1 MADDSI
7 KSIDDILTQAEIGKL
22 DAHWRGDIK
31 RQFKTI
37 GERGWL
43 DHEPP
48 ARRILLEIVEEK
60 NALGDYTQEPQDFLA
75 QGIVAMLAATGGVG
89 KTQALI
95 QLALAI
101 ASGTKW
107 LDTFHVIE
115 PGHVVILLAEED
127 EDEAWRRFY
136 YSARHLGLDKTH
148 PEAVRER
155 IWVIPM
161 AGLPARLIDA
171 TTGESSRTFE
181 GLQSALA
188 QHDVD
193 WRLVILDP
201 ASRLMPEDGEVDSAA
216 ATDFVAHL
224 EALTQTSKGKPT
236 ILFSHHTRKG
246 GTGKA
251 GVRGSS
257 ALTDGARWVT
267 TMRPYG
273 VQQDGTIDEDGEGRV
288 LLKLHKSNYGK
299 PGFSCRFAFDA
310 RGYLRALTPTEL
322 DQEKPATPTSQ
333 KINRKNY
340 NNG

>member
-1 MADDSI
+1 MSDDSI
-7 KSIDDILTQAEIGKL
+7 KTIDDILTQAEIGKL
-22 DAHWRGDIK
+22 DAHWRADIK

-43 DHEPP
+43 DKAPP
-48 ARRILLEIVEEK
+48 ARRILLEFEGEK
-60 NALGDYTQEPQDFLA
+60 NAQGDYTQEPLNFLA

-107 LDTFHVIE
+107 LDTFNVIE

-127 EDEAWRRFY
+127 EDEAWRRFH
-136 YSARHLGLDKTH
+136 YSARYLGLDKTH
-148 PEAVRER
+148 PEAIRER

-171 TTGESSRTFE
+171 ATGESSRTFE

-193 WRLVILDP
+193 WRLIILDP
-201 ASRLMPEDGEVDSAA
+201 ASRLMPEDGEFDSAA

-257 ALTDGARWVT
+257 ALTDGARWVS

-273 VQQDGTIDEDGEGRV
+273 VMPDGTIIEDGEGRV
-288 LLKLHKSNYGK
+288 LLKLQKSNYGK
-299 PGFSCRFAFDA
+299 PGFSCRFSFDT
-310 RGYLRALTPTEL
+310 RGYLRPLTPAEAAHE
-322 DQEKPATPTSQ
+322 QPMNPTAS
-333 KINRKNY
+333 KTKRKGYLND
-340 NNG
+340 